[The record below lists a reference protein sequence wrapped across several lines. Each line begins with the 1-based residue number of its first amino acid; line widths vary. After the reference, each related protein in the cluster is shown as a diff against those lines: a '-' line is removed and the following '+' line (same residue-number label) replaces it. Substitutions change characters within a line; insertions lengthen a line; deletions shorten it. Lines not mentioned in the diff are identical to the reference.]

1 MFINMGEYYFDGYC
15 LWFLEIVIVFKYG
28 NIVKFL
34 LEKGVDVNLFG
45 WIVLIFFYWFI
56 FMKDEIII
64 NYLL

>member
-1 MFINMGEYYFDGYC
+1 MGEYYFDGYC